1 MKEKDIARKKMNIK
15 RGDHVKVI
23 SGNDK
28 GKEGQVLV
36 VFREKR
42 RIIIEGEN
50 LIKKHQKPKS
60 QTDQGG
66 IISKEAP
73 IDSSNVMLI
82 CTSCNTPARVM
93 YKKDKN
99 GKKKRVCNRC
109 DSFITDR

>member
-1 MKEKDIARKKMNIK
+1 MKKIDTARKKMNVK
-15 RGDHVKVI
+15 KGDRVKVI

-28 GKEGQVLV
+28 GKEGQILI
-36 VFREKR
+36 VFREKG
-42 RIIIEGEN
+42 RIIIEGVN
-50 LIKKHQKPKS
+50 LKKKHQKPKS

-82 CTSCNTPARVM
+82 CTSCNTPTRVM

-99 GKKKRVCNRC
+99 GKTKRVCNRC